1 MKEEV
6 MRASIGLD
14 VSRDSARDD
23 YSNQMAL
30 YRQILAEK
38 AILYDQL
45 LASTRQ
51 LVTRNDIIV
60 KNETEIIK
68 LKFEID
74 IIKLEVQQRRDLILE
89 LNAELDVQKHRY
101 KQLKIEL
108 SRLEKRVDQLTVVLK
123 QKEDEIELL
132 EEMLKDR
139 DGIIEDLVKQI
150 DKLARET
157 EIPAIKAQASV
168 HSLKPQKKL
177 DWYRPIK
184 GDIVDELIAKYF
196 NSLPKPMPVK
206 RLGDGFYI
214 FGTRKIF
221 VKLVAGKLVVRVGG
235 GFMSIGEFMEQ
246 YASMEFEKVEQMISH
261 GHFDINDFIN
271 GQNAAAETTPPKQP
285 KKSTSR
291 SPKRLVT
298 PK

>member
-30 YRQILAEK
+30 YRQTLAEK

-89 LNAELDVQKHRY
+89 LNTELDVQKHRY
-101 KQLKIEL
+101 KQLKIEI

-123 QKEDEIELL
+123 
-132 EEMLKDR
+132 
-139 DGIIEDLVKQI
+139 
-150 DKLARET
+150 
-157 EIPAIKAQASV
+157 
-168 HSLKPQKKL
+168 
-177 DWYRPIK
+177 
-184 GDIVDELIAKYF
+184 
-196 NSLPKPMPVK
+196 
-206 RLGDGFYI
+206 
-214 FGTRKIF
+214 
-221 VKLVAGKLVVRVGG
+221 
-235 GFMSIGEFMEQ
+235 
-246 YASMEFEKVEQMISH
+246 
-261 GHFDINDFIN
+261 
-271 GQNAAAETTPPKQP
+271 
-285 KKSTSR
+285 
-291 SPKRLVT
+291 
-298 PK
+298 